1 MKKYIILNT
10 SDHLI
15 TIGDFMIWKNPGL
28 NIPPEHAPM
37 NNDKTKIVGIFSKKP
52 DWVTTEKLYNNSEIL
67 EELKKEEWITE

>member
-37 NNDKTKIVGIFSKKP
+37 NNDKTKIVGIFS
-52 DWVTTEKLYNNSEIL
+52 
-67 EELKKEEWITE
+67 